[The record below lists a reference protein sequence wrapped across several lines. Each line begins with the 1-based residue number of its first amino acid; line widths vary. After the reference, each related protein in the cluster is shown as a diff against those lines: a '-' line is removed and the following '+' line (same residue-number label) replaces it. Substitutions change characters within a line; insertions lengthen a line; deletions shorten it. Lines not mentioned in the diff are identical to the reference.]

1 MQRIRVGVFFGG
13 RSTEHEVT
21 IWSAK
26 SIVENLD
33 PEKYELLLIGIDKK
47 GKFHFGQEEIL
58 KYIPEAEELFTKDKF
73 CKSFPHE
80 LNEHLSEYIDVA
92 FPVLHGY
99 LGEDGAIQGFL
110 KILNIPFVGPD
121 ILSSATC
128 MDKEITKILL
138 KAEKIPVADYVTLRR
153 PKIVKYEDISK
164 KLGDIIFVKP
174 ASSGSSVGVSKIRNE
189 SELLTAINEA
199 YKYDNKVLLE
209 RAIRGREIECA
220 VIGNE
225 DPKTSDVCG
234 EVIALDDFYTYE
246 AKYLDENGAK
256 IELPADLSPK
266 LLENIKATA
275 LKAYKTLNCEG
286 MCRVDMFVTGNEV
299 IVNEMNTIPGF
310 VSGTSMYPLLLQNSG
325 FSYPQLIDKLLELA
339 ISRHQRD
346 SRLQTSKP
354 NLDHVSEA
362 PAA

>member
-1 MQRIRVGVFFGG
+1 MQKIRVGVFFGG

-26 SIVENLD
+26 SIVENLN
-33 PEKYELLLIGIDKK
+33 PEKYEILLIGIDKN
-47 GKFHFGQEEIL
+47 GKFHFGKEEIL
-58 KYIPEAEELFTKDKF
+58 QYIPKAEELFVSDKF
-73 CKSFPHE
+73 CKDFPHE

-121 ILSSATC
+121 ILSSAIC

-138 KAEKIPVADYVTLRR
+138 KAEGISVADYVTLRKPEVVR
-153 PKIVKYEDISK
+153 YEDISK
-164 KLGDIIFVKP
+164 KLGDTVFVKP
-174 ASSGSSVGVSKIRNE
+174 ASSGSSVGVSKVRNE
-189 SELLTAINEA
+189 FELLAAVNEA
-199 YKYDNKVLLE
+199 YRYDNKVLIE
-209 RAIRGREIECA
+209 KAIQGREIECA

-225 DPKTSDVCG
+225 TPQTSDICG

-256 IELPADLSPK
+256 IELPANLSPQ
-266 LLENIKATA
+266 LLERIKSTA

-286 MCRVDMFVTGNEV
+286 MCRVDMFVTENEV

-310 VSGTSMYPLLLQNSG
+310 VSGTSMYPLLLQKSG

-346 SRLQTSKP
+346 SKLLTSKQ
-354 NLDHVSEA
+354 NSDHVVGTS
-362 PAA
+362 AA

>member
-1 MQRIRVGVFFGG
+1 M
-13 RSTEHEVT
+13 
-21 IWSAK
+21 
-26 SIVENLD
+26 
-33 PEKYELLLIGIDKK
+33 IGIDKN
-47 GKFHFGQEEIL
+47 GKFHFGKEEIL
-58 KYIPEAEELFTKDKF
+58 KYIPKAAELFVSDKF
-73 CKSFPHE
+73 CKNFPQE

-121 ILSSATC
+121 ILSSAAC

-138 KAEKIPVADYVTLRR
+138 KEKEISVADYVTLRK
-153 PKIVKYEDISK
+153 PEIVRYKDISK
-164 KLGDIIFVKP
+164 KLGDTIFVKP
-174 ASSGSSVGVSKIRNE
+174 ASSGSSVGVGKVRNE
-189 SELLTAINEA
+189 SEFLAAINEA
-199 YKYDNKVLLE
+199 YKYDSKILIE
-209 RAIRGREIECA
+209 KAIQGREIECA

-225 DPKTSDVCG
+225 NPQTSDVCG

-256 IELPADLSPK
+256 IELPANLSPQ
-266 LLENIKATA
+266 LLEKIKSTA

-286 MCRVDMFVTGNEV
+286 MCRVDMFVSENEV

-310 VSGTSMYPLLLQNSG
+310 VSGTSMYPLLLQKSG

-346 SRLQTSKP
+346 SKLLTSKQ
-354 NLDHVSEA
+354 NSGCVVET

>member
-1 MQRIRVGVFFGG
+1 MRKLKVGIFFGG

-26 SIVENLD
+26 SVIANLNPD
-33 PEKYELLLIGIDKK
+33 KYEILLVGIDKS
-47 GKFHFGQEEIL
+47 GKFHFGQREIL
-58 KYIPEAEELFTKDKF
+58 KYIPQAKELFSEDKF
-73 CKSFPHE
+73 CRDCPNE

-92 FPVLHGY
+92 FPILHGY

-121 ILSSATC
+121 ILSSAAC

-138 KAEKIPVADYVTLRR
+138 KAEGIPVADYITLHNHKTIR
-153 PKIVKYEDISK
+153 YEDVSK
-164 KLGDIIFVKP
+164 KLGNTVFVKP
-174 ASSGSSVGVSKIRNE
+174 ASSGSSVGVSKVRNRE
-189 SELLTAINEA
+189 ELLEAVNEA
-199 YKYDNKVLLE
+199 YKYDNKVLIE

-225 DPKTSDVCG
+225 NPQTSDVCG

-246 AKYLDENGAK
+246 AKYIDENGAK
-256 IELPADLSPK
+256 LEIPAKLPAII
-266 LLENIKATA
+266 LEKAKSTA

-286 MCRVDMFVTGNEV
+286 MCRVDMFVSEDDV

-310 VSGTSMYPLLLQNSG
+310 VGGTSMYPLLLQKSG
-325 FSYPQLIDKLLELA
+325 LSYSELIDRLLELA
-339 ISRHQRD
+339 IAKHQRD
-346 SRLQTSKP
+346 SKLETSKKDRVK
-354 NLDHVSEA
+354 LAIAS
-362 PAA
+362 